1 MFLQLTN
8 GEPQVVDVAF
18 AFAFARLAAQRS
30 DGRFPASD
38 LFLRLR
44 QQFLHLAVPGSNLTG
59 HLAGRNLRGCGSDAL
74 HLPVGFGPL
83 VRVIREPPARFHR
96 TARRR
101 AQRGAQEW
109 VFDQVRQC
117 VFPLFAGT
125 GQETIHAVLDDAFIG
140 HDPAVDA
147 GNAQP
152 GVFEKFERA
161 LAAVE

>member
-1 MFLQLTN
+1 M
-8 GEPQVVDVAF
+8 
-18 AFAFARLAAQRS
+18 
-30 DGRFPASD
+30 
-38 LFLRLR
+38 RLR

-125 GQETIHAVLDDAFIG
+125 GQETIHAVLDDAFG
-140 HDPAVDA
+140 DRPSA
-147 GNAQP
+147 GVAIRP
-152 GVFEKFERA
+152 ERA
-161 LAAVE
+161 AGVGQEDLQSPLRRASKENQSRADRGAAAHG